1 MTVFIYSLWCL
12 EVQGTRD
19 VVSSEDS
26 FRDGILALQMEKQ
39 VPESFL
45 DEVLAPV
52 MRLRLCSDDMPTI
65 ISLKIHISVY
75 AWGGTYE
82 F

>member
-1 MTVFIYSLWCL
+1 MTVFIYRLWCL

-19 VVSSEDS
+19 VVSCEDS

-39 VPESFL
+39 VPEGFL

-52 MRLRLCSDDMPTI
+52 MRLRLGSDDMPTT

-75 AWGGTYE
+75 SWGGTYE